1 MNDNTIHHI
10 IGAGIAGLTTAIAL
24 QLKGIP
30 YQIHEASPE
39 LRPAGAGII
48 LANNAMQVFRKL
60 GIYDELVE
68 AGNRISELRITTHKN
83 QTLSN
88 VALRKFEEEYGVHNI
103 AIHRGELQK
112 VLAKHID
119 PNHLHLNRRLKSI
132 SKTES
137 QYKLDFEN
145 GDAEN
150 AEIVIGSDGIHS
162 RVREQMI
169 QRGTIRS
176 AGQLCWRGIVDYEL
190 PDETKHRAQEMWGPG
205 SRIGIVP
212 ISENRVYWF
221 ALVNI
226 KPGEKYSGDFNE
238 AFHQFSTFAKD
249 ILQAT
254 PPENILENEILDL
267 KPFKGWHNNKLG
279 LIGDAAHAT
288 TPNMGQ
294 GACQAIEDAYQIA
307 ELLNKNEAPQ
317 AFGLLETQR
326 RKKVHRIV
334 KTSWQIG
341 KMAQLENPILIA
353 LRNTILKMTPSSTQ
367 EKQLDRIFKSI

>member
-1 MNDNTIHHI
+1 
-10 IGAGIAGLTTAIAL
+10 
-24 QLKGIP
+24 
-30 YQIHEASPE
+30 
-39 LRPAGAGII
+39 
-48 LANNAMQVFRKL
+48 
-60 GIYDELVE
+60 
-68 AGNRISELRITTHKN
+68 
-83 QTLSN
+83 
-88 VALRKFEEEYGVHNI
+88 
-103 AIHRGELQK
+103 
-112 VLAKHID
+112 
-119 PNHLHLNRRLKSI
+119 
-132 SKTES
+132 
-137 QYKLDFEN
+137 
-145 GDAEN
+145 
-150 AEIVIGSDGIHS
+150 
-162 RVREQMI
+162 MI

-176 AGQLCWRGIVDYEL
+176 AGQLCWRGIVDYKL

-254 PPENILENEILDL
+254 PPNNILENEILDL

-307 ELLNKNEAPQ
+307 ELLNKNETPQ
-317 AFGLLETQR
+317 AFELLETQR
-326 RKKVHRIV
+326 RKKVHSIV

-353 LRNTILKMTPSSTQ
+353 LRNTILKLTPTSTQ